1 MLFVGGRGS
10 IMKSVIGAVVLA
22 SALVSWQLD
31 ALATDIESQPLTR
44 VACDKTGLAW
54 NDHANVCHWP
64 PQEQLASE
72 LTPGS
77 NSSSQPLT
85 RVACDKAGLAWNDH
99 ANVCHWQPQEQ
110 LASELITG
118 SISSSQPLTRVACD
132 KAGLAWNDHANVC
145 HWQPAELTAH
155 SSPTVVIA
163 SNPQRATKQ
172 SARLDGR

>member
-31 ALATDIESQPLTR
+31 ALATDIE
-44 VACDKTGLAW
+44 
-54 NDHANVCHWP
+54 
-64 PQEQLASE
+64 
-72 LTPGS
+72 
-77 NSSSQPLT
+77 SQPLT

-163 SNPQRATKQ
+163 SKPQRATKQ
-172 SARLDGR
+172 SARLNGRTKREFTHRPSRPTQVVESRLFPLFQRFGN